1 MAEQSGHSLEWITLG
16 LRADGN
22 SLRFPIHTMNSARPG
37 PVVGISAGV
46 HGDEVPPVET
56 VRRLVRRIDPADLRG
71 TLRIVPVANP
81 LALEYLTRHSPQ
93 DMLNFNRVYPGNPD
107 GWMTEQLAH
116 AFVTHFVQGLDA
128 WVDLHSG
135 GVFPTVDYVYI
146 LNDEGLS
153 RSFGFNVMYRTAGG
167 HGDVVDPSIRRVTV
181 EMGGGLAADEE
192 YIERG
197 VAGLL
202 STLRYLEMLPG
213 DPITLQNPTIV
224 ERLDYIR
231 PRQGGLLVPE
241 MGIPDLGRVV
251 PRGTVLGRTFSPYTF
266 EELEVF
272 EAPFERTVL
281 ILLRGAVTRVQP
293 GDFVYMFGEG

>member
-1 MAEQSGHSLEWITLG
+1 MEWITLG
-16 LRADGN
+16 IRADGN
-22 SLRFPIHTMNSARPG
+22 PLRFPIHTIAGAQPG
-37 PVVGISAGV
+37 PTVGISAGV
-46 HGDEVPPVET
+46 HGDEVPPIET
-56 VRRLVRRIDPADLRG
+56 IRRVVSQIDPADVRG

-116 AFVTHFVQGLDA
+116 AFVTRFVQGLDA
-128 WVDLHSG
+128 WIDLHGG

-167 HGDVVDPSIRRVTV
+167 HGDAIDPNIRRVTV
-181 EMGGGLAADEE
+181 EMGGGLAADDV

-197 VAGLL
+197 VNGLL
-202 STLRYLEMLPG
+202 SALRHLGTLPG
-213 DPITLQNPTIV
+213 EPVVSTSPIIV

-231 PRQGGLLVPE
+231 PHQGGLLVPE
-241 MGIPDLGRVV
+241 TRIADLGRIV

-293 GDFVYMFGEG
+293 GDFVYMFGAV

>member
-1 MAEQSGHSLEWITLG
+1 MTASAGRSMEWITLG
-16 LRADGN
+16 TRADGN
-22 SLRFPIHTMNSARPG
+22 PLRFPIHTITGAQSG
-37 PVVGISAGV
+37 PVVGLSAGV
-46 HGDEVPPVET
+46 HGDEVPPIET
-56 VRRLVRRIDPADLRG
+56 IRRVVKAIDPAEVRG

-93 DMLNFNRVYPGNPD
+93 DMQNFNRVYPGNPD

-116 AFVTHFVQGLDA
+116 AFITHFVTGLDA
-128 WVDLHSG
+128 WIDLHSG

-146 LNDEGLS
+146 LNDEALS
-153 RSFGFNVMYRTAGG
+153 RSFGFNVLYRTKGG
-167 HGDVVDPSIRRVTV
+167 HGDAIDPIIRRVTV

-192 YIERG
+192 YVERG
-197 VAGLL
+197 VAGVL
-202 STLRYLEMLPG
+202 SALRHLGMLPG
-213 DPITLQNPTIV
+213 EPISTTDPIIV

-231 PRQGGLLVPE
+231 PRQGGLMVPE
-241 MGIPDLGRVV
+241 VGIAGLGSVV

-281 ILLRGAVTRVQP
+281 ILLRNVVTRVQP
-293 GDFVYMFGEG
+293 GDFVYMFGEL